1 MEDTFLISTPFKSVK
16 VHPVVLF
23 TILNHYN
30 RRPKDAE
37 DVMGGTLLSFDS
49 WRRNDSG
56 FHQPMVCW
64 KSRTAMLSITRS
76 TKTVSWGVDGSG
88 LLVDGGWNQVQRE
101 HVSPSFPTQNK
112 SEVVPGGWV
121 F

>member
-56 FHQPMVCW
+56 FHQQWC
-64 KSRTAMLSITRS
+64 AGNLELLCCQ
-76 TKTVSWGVDGSG
+76 
-88 LLVDGGWNQVQRE
+88 LLVRRKRSRGA
-101 HVSPSFPTQNK
+101 SM
-112 SEVVPGGWV
+112 EVGYW
-121 F
+121 